1 MGRTQEKDNKAL
13 RELTFAIFGIRLLMT
28 RIFAFLT
35 IPLLLHAQ
43 VISDIEAESRF
54 TDPVLIISN
63 SGLNK
68 GDSLNP
74 ISIKDAIH
82 RLYRLGLF
90 SQVSIDTSTVSGSL
104 RVMIKVKEFPFLKK
118 VEFIGNRRIKEKTL
132 RDKIK
137 AKEGDILTGER
148 VFAWRDSIQNLYK
161 EKGYILANISTKI
174 SPPDSANRSILK
186 FLIEEGLRVRIKNIE
201 IVGNKA
207 FTDREIEGRLKNRE
221 KRWYRSGLFKEEEF
235 KEDLRRIIDFY
246 KERGYIDAKVED
258 YDIRYKEGWAYITIK
273 VDEGKRYYLGGISF
287 KGNKAIDSERLR
299 DTLRIKPKDVYNAK
313 KVQESLQNL
322 YALYTDEGYIYVQ
335 ILPQEDASK
344 DTIYLTY
351 EIKEGEPAHIRR
363 VIIEGNVRTYENV
376 IRRNIWSMPGT
387 IFRRSEV
394 IRSQREIFNLGF
406 FEDIKVDYK
415 KVNKKGD
422 IDLIYRVKEKEA
434 IGNVGAG
441 VTYSAQ
447 EGIAGFLELSHP
459 NLLGRGDNISIHL
472 EKGGKRNTFEFG
484 FLEPWFLETSNSL
497 GFNLFYRTRFL
508 DYYDLEEH
516 GGKVNLARPL
526 LLDFTRGYLTLK
538 AEDVSVSDISPLYK
552 PSSGYDLREERW
564 PKRTLSV
571 GCQFI
576 RDSRDYRYNP
586 SSGSY
591 NSYSIEVAGGRL
603 LGGDVEF
610 IKQITDSRFYYPLFW
625 KFSLM
630 FRAYFGLID
639 NYITSSEIPVYE
651 RFYPGGAGVN
661 GIRGY
666 RERSVGPRIGEYN
679 QGGKAVAIFN
689 LDLKL
694 KVSPQLAFL
703 AFLDI
708 GNAWDS
714 IREVNFSDM
723 KRGVGVGI
731 RIEIPLMGYLGFDL
745 GYGLD
750 EGGRRFQ
757 PYFLRVTPST
767 DF

>member
-1 MGRTQEKDNKAL
+1 M
-13 RELTFAIFGIRLLMT
+13 IR
-28 RIFAFLT
+28 IIAFLI
-35 IPLLLHAQ
+35 IPLLLQAQ
-43 VISDIEAESRF
+43 VITGIEAEGRF

-68 GDSLNP
+68 GDSLIP
-74 ISIKDAIH
+74 SSIKEAIN

-90 SQVSIDTSTVSGSL
+90 AQVSIDTS
-104 RVMIKVKEFPFLKK
+104 RVGDSMKIRIRVKEFPFLKK

-132 RDKIK
+132 KNKIK

-148 VFAWRDSIQNLYK
+148 VFAWKDSIQNLYK

-174 SPPDSANRSILK
+174 SPPDSTNRSILK

-201 IVGNKA
+201 ILGNKA
-207 FTDREIEGRLKNRE
+207 FTDKEIERKLKNRE
-221 KRWYRSGLFKEEEF
+221 KRWYRSGSLKEEEF
-235 KEDLRRIIDFY
+235 KKDLDRIVEFY
-246 KERGYIDAKVED
+246 KEKGYIDAKVED
-258 YDIRYKEGWAYITIK
+258 YDIKYKEGWAYITIK
-273 VDEGKRYYLGGISF
+273 VAEGKKYYLGGVSFEGNQAISS
-287 KGNKAIDSERLR
+287 KRLR
-299 DTLRIKPKDVYNAK
+299 DTLRIKPKEVYNAK
-313 KVQESLQNL
+313 RVQESLQNL

-335 ILPQEDASK
+335 ILPSEDAFR

-351 EIKEGEPAHIRR
+351 KIKEGEPAHIRR

-376 IRRNIWSMPGT
+376 IRRQIWSMPGT

-394 IRSQREIFNLGF
+394 IRSQRDIFNLGF
-406 FEDIKVDYK
+406 FEDIKIDYK
-415 KVNKKGD
+415 KVNEKGD

-441 VTYSAQ
+441 LTYSAQ

-472 EKGGKRNTFEFG
+472 EKGGKRNIFEFG

-497 GFNLFYRTRFL
+497 GFNLFYRTRFF
-508 DYYDLEEH
+508 DYYNLEEH
-516 GGKVNLARPL
+516 GGEVNLARPL
-526 LLDFTRGYLTLK
+526 PLDFTRGHLILR
-538 AEDVSVSDISPLYK
+538 AEDVSISDISPFYK
-552 PSSGYDLREERW
+552 PSGSYDLREEHW
-564 PKRTLSV
+564 PKRTLSI
-571 GCQFI
+571 GHQLI
-576 RDSRDYRYNP
+576 REARDYRYNP

-610 IKQITDSRFYYPLFW
+610 VKQMIDSRFYYSLFW

-630 FRAYFGLID
+630 VRTYFGLID
-639 NYITSSEIPVYE
+639 NYITSSKVPVYE
-651 RFYPGGAGVN
+651 RFYPGGAGID

-666 RERSVGPRIGEYN
+666 PERSVGPRVGEYN
-679 QGGKAVAIFN
+679 QGGKALAIFN
-689 LDLKL
+689 LELKL
-694 KVSPQLAFL
+694 KISPQLAFL
-703 AFLDI
+703 TFLDM
-708 GNAWDS
+708 GNAWNS
-714 IREVNFSDM
+714 IEDVNFSDM